1 MEHVAKNEPELFT
14 DKMRKLFK
22 GMFEPIAKFL
32 LKLGVKPNTVTISGL
47 VGHTVAAYFAAK
59 GQMTIAGIILLVMA
73 PVDYL
78 DGMMARMRGESTR
91 FGSFVDSVTDRYSEF
106 VILGGMLLYYVA
118 QQDWLS
124 CLLVYLAATGS
135 VLVSYIRNRA
145 ELIGYEAKIGIL
157 SRMERYIVLI
167 PGLIFNI
174 PKIALWILAIFSH
187 ITALQRIIHVRKQAH
202 RDMEV

>member
-1 MEHVAKNEPELFT
+1 MEHVATKEPEIFT

-22 GMFEPIAKFL
+22 GMFEPIARFL
-32 LKLGVKPNTVTISGL
+32 LKLGVKPNTVTFSGL
-47 VGHTVAAYFAAK
+47 VGHFVAAYFACR

-78 DGMMARMRGESTR
+78 DGMMARLRGESTR

-106 VILGGMLLYYVA
+106 VILGGLLIFYVG
-118 QQDWLS
+118 QQDWIM
-124 CLLVYLAATGS
+124 CLVVYLAATGS

-145 ELIGYEAKIGIL
+145 ELINYEAKIGVL
-157 SRMERYIVLI
+157 TRLERYIVLI

-174 PKIALWILAIFSH
+174 PKIAIWILAILSQF
-187 ITALQRIIHVRKQAH
+187 TALQRVFYVRQQAH
-202 RDMEV
+202 RDNEV

>member
-1 MEHVAKNEPELFT
+1 MEQVVKDEPEIFT
-14 DKMRKLFK
+14 DKVRRLFK

-32 LKLGVKPNTVTISGL
+32 LKLGIKPNTVTISGL
-47 VGHTVAAYFAAK
+47 VGHAVAAYFATK

-78 DGMMARMRGESTR
+78 DGMMARLRGESTR
-91 FGSFVDSVTDRYSEF
+91 FGGFVDSVTDRYSEF
-106 VILGGMLLYYVA
+106 VILGGMLYFYIL
-118 QQDWLS
+118 QQNWIA

-145 ELIGYEAKIGIL
+145 EIIGYEAKIGLL

-167 PGLIFNI
+167 SGLIFNI
-174 PKIALWILAIFSH
+174 PIIALWILAIFSH

>member
-1 MEHVAKNEPELFT
+1 VEQVVKDEPEIFT
-14 DKMRKLFK
+14 DKVRRLFK

-32 LKLGVKPNTVTISGL
+32 LKLGIKPNTVTISGL
-47 VGHTVAAYFAAK
+47 VGHAVAAYFATK

-78 DGMMARMRGESTR
+78 DGMMARLRGESTR
-91 FGSFVDSVTDRYSEF
+91 FGGFVDSVTDRYSEF
-106 VILGGMLLYYVA
+106 VILGGMLYFYIL
-118 QQDWLS
+118 QQNWIA

-145 ELIGYEAKIGIL
+145 EIIGYEAKIGLL

-167 PGLIFNI
+167 SGLIFNI
-174 PKIALWILAIFSH
+174 PIIALWILAIFSH